1 MASDCIFCKIANG
14 EIPSRKVYEDDSV
27 FAFEDINPQAPVHIL
42 VIPRRHM
49 RTLNDL
55 SETDDLL
62 VGRMMRTASR
72 IARDRGVAQ
81 SGFRVVANCNAHAGQ
96 SVWHVHLH
104 LLGGRNLSWPP
115 G

>member
-1 MASDCIFCKIANG
+1 MSIDCIFCKIAHG
-14 EIPSRKVYEDDSV
+14 EIPSRKVYEDDEV

-42 VIPRRHM
+42 VIPRRHV
-49 RTLNDL
+49 RTMNDL
-55 SETDDLL
+55 TPADD
-62 VGRMMRTASR
+62 VTIGRMMRTTAH
-72 IARDRGVAQ
+72 IARDRGIAQ